1 MSEVNGRLWI
11 LEGAR
16 EFFKRR
22 SEMKL
27 TAAEARK
34 ISYETKVNIIY
45 EKIQAA
51 AEKGENLVYAEILH
65 ESIIR
70 KLREDGYG
78 VQEMNHN
85 DKYRI
90 TW

>member
-1 MSEVNGRLWI
+1 MRLN
-11 LEGAR
+11 
-16 EFFKRR
+16 
-22 SEMKL
+22 
-27 TAAEARK
+27 AAEARSMSYAYKLNK
-34 ISYETKVNIIY
+34 IYSMIKD
-45 EKIQAA
+45 A
-51 AEKGENLVYAEILH
+51 AEQGDYSIYTEILH

-70 KLREDGYG
+70 QLREDGYG

>member
-1 MSEVNGRLWI
+1 MRLN
-11 LEGAR
+11 
-16 EFFKRR
+16 
-22 SEMKL
+22 
-27 TAAEARK
+27 AAEARK

-45 EKIQAA
+45 EKIQEA
-51 AEKGENLVYAEILH
+51 AEMGENLIYTEILH

-70 KLREDGYG
+70 QLREDGYS